1 MEYVALT
8 GISDIV
14 MSELK
19 DHLLRTIEIRSPQN
33 FFTSLNLNVGDHIF
47 LTHTSVQD
55 IMRGTPGVVA
65 QVVKHNVSTH
75 RTVTGNDTFYEEHES
90 MMIRLQLNSLGVAR
104 INNILSNE
112 LGKVTRVDAEQT
124 CFYEAR

>member
-19 DHLLRTIEIRSPQN
+19 EHLLRTLEIRSPQN
-33 FFTSLNLNVGDHIF
+33 FITSLGINVGDHIF
-47 LTHTSVQD
+47 ITHTSAQD
-55 IMRGTPGVVA
+55 IMRGTPGVVV
-65 QVVKHNVSTH
+65 QVVKHQVSTH
-75 RTVTGNDTFYEEHES
+75 RTLTGNDTFYEEHES
-90 MMIRLQLNSLGVAR
+90 MIIRLQLKSIGVAR

-112 LGKVTRVDAEQT
+112 LGKITSVDAEQI

>member
-19 DHLLRTIEIRSPQN
+19 EHLLRTIEIRSPQN
-33 FFTSLNLNVGDHIF
+33 FITSLDINVGDHIF
-47 LTHTSVQD
+47 ITHTSAQD
-55 IMRGTPGVVA
+55 IMRGTPGVVV
-65 QVVKHNVSTH
+65 QVVKHQVSTH

-90 MMIRLQLNSLGVAR
+90 MIIRLQLKSIGVAR

-112 LGKVTRVDAEQT
+112 LGKVTLVDAEQT

>member
-14 MSELK
+14 ISDLK
-19 DHLLRTIEIRSPQN
+19 ANLLRTIEIRSPQN
-33 FFTSLNLNVGDHIF
+33 FFTSLGINVGDHIF
-47 LTHTSVQD
+47 VTHTSVQD
-55 IMRGTPGVVA
+55 MMRGTPGVVA
-65 QVVKHNVSTH
+65 QVVKHQVSTH

-90 MMIRLQLNSLGVAR
+90 MMIRLQLKSIGLAR
-104 INNILSNE
+104 INNILSNA
-112 LGKVTRVDAEQT
+112 LGKVTLVDAEQA

>member
-8 GISDIV
+8 GISDTV
-14 MSELK
+14 LSELK

-33 FFTSLNLNVGDHIF
+33 FFTSLNLDVNDHIF
-47 LTHTSVQD
+47 LTRTSAQD

-65 QVVKHNVSTH
+65 QVVKHHVSTH
-75 RTVTGNDTFYEEHES
+75 KTITGNDTFYEEHES
-90 MMIRLQLNSLGVAR
+90 MMIRLQLKSIGVAR
-104 INNILSNE
+104 INNIISNE
-112 LGKVTRVDAEQT
+112 LGKVTLVDAEQI

>member
-14 MSELK
+14 LSELK

-33 FFTSLNLNVGDHIF
+33 FFTSLDINVGDNIF
-47 LTHTSVQD
+47 MTHTSAQD

-65 QVVKHNVSTH
+65 QVIKHQVSTH
-75 RTVTGNDTFYEEHES
+75 RTVTGTDTFYEERES
-90 MMIRLQLNSLGVAR
+90 MMIRIQLKSIGVAR
-104 INNILSNE
+104 ISNILSNE
-112 LGKVTRVDAEQT
+112 LGKVTLVDAEQI

>member
-33 FFTSLNLNVGDHIF
+33 FITSLGIDVGDTIF
-47 LTHTSVQD
+47 VTHTSAQD
-55 IMRGTPGVVA
+55 IMRGTPGVMA
-65 QVVKHNVSTH
+65 QVVKHQVSTH

-90 MMIRLQLNSLGVAR
+90 MMIRLQLKSVGVAR
-104 INNILSNE
+104 INNVLSKE
-112 LGKVTRVDAEQT
+112 LGKITVVDAEQI